1 MKITFEDGSFIMFDM
16 TNNFDKLNLIMCG
29 LQNSNKLTMSSS
41 KLNREQVEQVVKFL
55 ESWLQQPSTNT

>member
-1 MKITFEDGSFIMFDM
+1 MKITFEDGSFIMFDI
-16 TNNFDKLNLIMCG
+16 TNNFDQLNLIMCG
-29 LQNSNKLTMSSS
+29 LQGNNKLTMSSS